1 MALNSSTSACT
12 AGSSLCA
19 SIGLVTGVTAT
30 VRSPARIASS
40 PATGSGRQ
48 LSLRVGG
55 RWVSSATT
63 GSSAGEAVG
72 VERRRK
78 DTSVPS
84 APARCCGRRLARR
97 HSSLYAKLSSVRVVR
112 VTPIAHS
119 NALGVAEDHAYEGD
133 ERAAQRDLDERL
145 AQRDL

>member
-19 SIGLVTGVTAT
+19 SIGRVTGVTAT

-40 PATGSGRQ
+40 PATRSVRQ
-48 LSLRVGG
+48 LSLRLVS

-72 VERRRK
+72 AGERRRK
-78 DTSVPS
+78 DTIPS
-84 APARCCGRRLARR
+84 SAAREG
-97 HSSLYAKLSSVRVVR
+97 SGESWRV
-112 VTPIAHS
+112 A
-119 NALGVAEDHAYEGD
+119 ALPERGSGVAQEHAHEGD
-133 ERAAQRDLDERL
+133 ERAAERDLDERL
-145 AQRDL
+145 AQRARLEALADHRDQ